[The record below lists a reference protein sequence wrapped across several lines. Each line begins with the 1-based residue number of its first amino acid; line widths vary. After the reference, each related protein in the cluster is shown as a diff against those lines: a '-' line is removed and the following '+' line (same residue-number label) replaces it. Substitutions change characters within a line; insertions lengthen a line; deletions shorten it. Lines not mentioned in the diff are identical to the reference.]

1 MKIFSELDVNNDGDV
16 TEEEFVTGCLADE
29 ELVAALSDKET
40 TLKAL
45 GIVILLFCSFHGL
58 ISPKAAAASSG

>member
-45 GIVILLFCSFHGL
+45 GIVILLF
-58 ISPKAAAASSG
+58 SPKAAASSG